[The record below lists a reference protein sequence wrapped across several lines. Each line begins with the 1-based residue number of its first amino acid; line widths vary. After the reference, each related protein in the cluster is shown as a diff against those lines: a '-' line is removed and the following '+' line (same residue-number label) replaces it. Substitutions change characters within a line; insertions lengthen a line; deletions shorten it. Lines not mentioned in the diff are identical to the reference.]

1 MKTSVLIA
9 TIVFFLSINPPI
21 LSATRTWYVR
31 PDGTGDVP
39 TIQAGIDSAGVG
51 DTVLVAP
58 GRYTWSN
65 QGTGTDYG
73 MILFYRNVTGFMLR
87 SEAGPELTILDAER
101 QGRVIYIMA
110 YNDIVI
116 DGFTVRGGE
125 APIPYD
131 LGGGLTGHL
140 SAPLIRNCIFTA
152 NRAQQGGGVWYGGVS
167 APTFEHCTFTDNEAE
182 LGAGV
187 CLVNSSTK
195 ATFVDCII
203 NYNTASNRGGG
214 MLVYHYGVDL
224 ERCTIYN
231 NTAAERGGGLHF
243 ERAIPSSIANCTIS
257 ENAAPEAGGIRL
269 FWESDLTV
277 RKSIITFSFE
287 GAALM
292 MNPDCILD
300 IGCCVVFGNAGGDT
314 IPTGAIDAGHNIFID
329 PQFCGVKGSANYTL
343 QIDSPCLPF
352 NNPTGLYC
360 GLIGAHPAACGD
372 VPTGK
377 ESWSII
383 KKKLAE

>member
-1 MKTSVLIA
+1 MKTFVLIA
-9 TIVFFLSINPPI
+9 IIALLVTTNPSL

-31 PDGTGDVP
+31 SDGTGDVP

-58 GRYTWSN
+58 GTYTWSN
-65 QGTGTDYG
+65 QGTGDDYG

-87 SEAGPELTILDAER
+87 SEAGPELTILDAEQ

-116 DGFTVRGGE
+116 DGFTVRGGK
-125 APIPYD
+125 APILYD
-131 LGGGLTGHL
+131 WGGGLIGHL

-152 NRAQQGGGVWYGGVS
+152 NRAQHGGGVWYGGVS
-167 APTFEHCTFTDNEAE
+167 APTFERCTFTDNEAE

-195 ATFVDCII
+195 ATFIDCII
-203 NYNTASNRGGG
+203 SYNTASNRGGG
-214 MLVYHYGVDL
+214 VLVYNHGIDM
-224 ERCTIYN
+224 ERCTIHN
-231 NTAAERGGGLHF
+231 NTAAIRGGGLHF

-257 ENAAPEAGGIRL
+257 ENAGPEGGGINL

-277 RKSIITFSFE
+277 RKSIITFCSE
-287 GAALM
+287 GAALGM
-292 MNPDCILD
+292 DPDCVLD
-300 IGCCVVFGNAGGDT
+300 IGCCAIFGNAGGDT
-314 IPTGAIDAGHNIFID
+314 IPTDAIDAGHNIFLD
-329 PQFCGVKGSANYTL
+329 PQFCGVKGSVNYTL
-343 QIDSPCLPF
+343 QIDSPCLPL

-360 GLIGAHPAACGD
+360 GLIGAHPAACGS
-372 VPTGK
+372 VAAEK
-377 ESWSII
+377 KSWSTL
-383 KKKLAE
+383 KKKLTD